1 MNDFKTV
8 AYTGMY
14 FVNIIFEKIS
24 DEVDNIIVE
33 LSRDGLKMDTYL
45 CDGTETSLTIQPL
58 AEGKYS
64 YTVSQI
70 SEDSFSKASGEFT
83 IRLPMFEVLS
93 TNRGIVT
100 RL

>member
-1 MNDFKTV
+1 MSDFKTV

-14 FVNIIFEKIS
+14 FVNIIFEKVS
-24 DEVDNIIVE
+24 DNVDNIIVE
-33 LSRDGLKMDTYL
+33 LSRDGLKMKTYL
-45 CDGTETSLTIQPL
+45 CDETDTSLTIQPL

-70 SEDSFSKASGEFT
+70 SEDSVFKAEGEFT
-83 IRLPMFEVLS
+83 IKMPEFDVLS
-93 TNRGIVT
+93 TKRSYDF